1 MNIIVELVS
10 PGRFFKD
17 APIHS
22 LNECL
27 KKRGFEVV
35 FAADQAD
42 LVRVVE
48 NNARL
53 AGVVIDWEDSPQ
65 ELCQQIHDFNEYLP
79 VFAFSSSNSV
89 TDATFQQLSLNVEF
103 FEYEISNAADIAVTI
118 SQKVEEYEKAVTPP
132 LTRALINFAKEG
144 KYTFCTPGHMSGTAF
159 QHSPVGALFYDFF
172 GANTFKADVSVSVG
186 ELGSLLDH
194 SGPHR
199 DAEKYIAETFNAD
212 RSYIVTNGTSTAN
225 KIIGLYS
232 APAGSTVLIDRN
244 CHKSLTHL
252 MMMSNVIPI
261 YLRPTRN
268 AYGILGGIPQSEF
281 KHETIEKRVKETPNA
296 TWPVH
301 AVVTNSTY
309 DGLFYNTGF
318 IKNTLDVKSI
328 HFDSAWVP
336 YTNFSPIYQGL
347 AGMSGGRTEG
357 KVIYE
362 TQSTHKLLA
371 AFSQASM
378 IHVKGE
384 INEATFNE
392 AFMMH
397 TSTSPFY
404 PIVASTETAAAMM
417 RGNVGRRL
425 IDESI
430 DRAIRFRKEIKRLRE
445 ESDSWFFDVWQ
456 PENIGTKECWEL
468 KPEDKWHGFRN
479 IDQEHMYL
487 DPIKVTLLTPGLNG
501 DGTMAERGIPA
512 SIVSKYLDDRGVIV
526 EKTGPYNLLFLFSF
540 GIDNTKAMGLLR
552 ELCNFRRDYDRNLE
566 IKEAIPSLYKK
577 DPSFYDGMRLQELA
591 QGIHKLIVEH
601 DLPNMM
607 FHAFETLP
615 KMVMPPFEA
624 FQREL
629 NGEVE
634 EVRIQDM
641 QDKVNANMILPY
653 PPGVPLVM
661 PGEMLTA
668 DNRAVLDFMLMLC
681 EIGEHFPGFETDIHG
696 AYRQPDG
703 SYTVKVL
710 LVGRRTHLLGSN
722 VSAACSP
729 IRAVGCWK
737 ISAAFHSTR
746 TQSINPNLH

>member
-118 SQKVEEYEKAVTPP
+118 TQKVEEYEKAVTPP

-445 ESDSWFFDVWQ
+445 ESDSWFVDVWQ

-552 ELCNFRRDYDRNLE
+552 ELCNFRRDYDRKLE

-710 LVGRRTHLLGSN
+710 
-722 VSAACSP
+722 
-729 IRAVGCWK
+729 K
-737 ISAAFHSTR
+737 M
-746 TQSINPNLH
+746 

>member
-118 SQKVEEYEKAVTPP
+118 TQKVEEYEKAVTPP

-566 IKEAIPSLYKK
+566 IKEASA
-577 DPSFYDGMRLQELA
+577 GT
-591 QGIHKLIVEH
+591 G
-601 DLPNMM
+601 
-607 FHAFETLP
+607 
-615 KMVMPPFEA
+615 
-624 FQREL
+624 
-629 NGEVE
+629 
-634 EVRIQDM
+634 
-641 QDKVNANMILPY
+641 
-653 PPGVPLVM
+653 PGHP
-661 PGEMLTA
+661 
-668 DNRAVLDFMLMLC
+668 
-681 EIGEHFPGFETDIHG
+681 
-696 AYRQPDG
+696 
-703 SYTVKVL
+703 
-710 LVGRRTHLLGSN
+710 
-722 VSAACSP
+722 
-729 IRAVGCWK
+729 
-737 ISAAFHSTR
+737 
-746 TQSINPNLH
+746 

>member
-35 FAADQAD
+35 FAADQVD

-159 QHSPVGALFYDFF
+159 QHSPIGALFYDFF

-615 KMVMPPFEA
+615 KMVMTPFEA

-710 LVGRRTHLLGSN
+710 
-722 VSAACSP
+722 
-729 IRAVGCWK
+729 K
-737 ISAAFHSTR
+737 M
-746 TQSINPNLH
+746 

>member
-159 QHSPVGALFYDFF
+159 QHSPIGALFYDFF

-487 DPIKVTLLTPGLNG
+487 DPIKVTLLTPDLNG

-615 KMVMPPFEA
+615 KMVMTPFEA

-710 LVGRRTHLLGSN
+710 
-722 VSAACSP
+722 
-729 IRAVGCWK
+729 K
-737 ISAAFHSTR
+737 M
-746 TQSINPNLH
+746 

>member
-132 LTRALINFAKEG
+132 LTRALMNFAKEG

-417 RGNVGRRL
+417 RGNVGHRL

-577 DPSFYDGMRLQELA
+577 NPSFYDGMRLQELA

-615 KMVMPPFEA
+615 KMVMTPFDA

-710 LVGRRTHLLGSN
+710 
-722 VSAACSP
+722 
-729 IRAVGCWK
+729 K
-737 ISAAFHSTR
+737 M
-746 TQSINPNLH
+746 

>member
-79 VFAFSSSNSV
+79 IFAFSSSNSV

-159 QHSPVGALFYDFF
+159 QHSPIGALFYDFF

-371 AFSQASM
+371 AFSQVSM

-615 KMVMPPFEA
+615 KMVMTPFDA

-710 LVGRRTHLLGSN
+710 
-722 VSAACSP
+722 
-729 IRAVGCWK
+729 K
-737 ISAAFHSTR
+737 M
-746 TQSINPNLH
+746 

>member
-159 QHSPVGALFYDFF
+159 QHSPNGALFYDFF

-615 KMVMPPFEA
+615 KMVMTPFDA

-703 SYTVKVL
+703 SYTVEVL
-710 LVGRRTHLLGSN
+710 
-722 VSAACSP
+722 
-729 IRAVGCWK
+729 K
-737 ISAAFHSTR
+737 M
-746 TQSINPNLH
+746 

>member
-79 VFAFSSSNSV
+79 IFAFSSSNSV

-710 LVGRRTHLLGSN
+710 
-722 VSAACSP
+722 
-729 IRAVGCWK
+729 K
-737 ISAAFHSTR
+737 M
-746 TQSINPNLH
+746 

>member
-118 SQKVEEYEKAVTPP
+118 TQKVEEYEKAVTPP

-653 PPGVPLVM
+653 PPGVPLIM

-710 LVGRRTHLLGSN
+710 
-722 VSAACSP
+722 
-729 IRAVGCWK
+729 K
-737 ISAAFHSTR
+737 M
-746 TQSINPNLH
+746 

>member
-159 QHSPVGALFYDFF
+159 QHSPIGALFYDFF

-417 RGNVGRRL
+417 RGNVGHRL

-615 KMVMPPFEA
+615 KMVMTPFEA

-703 SYTVKVL
+703 SYTVKGL
-710 LVGRRTHLLGSN
+710 
-722 VSAACSP
+722 
-729 IRAVGCWK
+729 K
-737 ISAAFHSTR
+737 M
-746 TQSINPNLH
+746 

>member
-103 FEYEISNAADIAVTI
+103 FEYEISNTADIAVTI

-710 LVGRRTHLLGSN
+710 
-722 VSAACSP
+722 
-729 IRAVGCWK
+729 K
-737 ISAAFHSTR
+737 M
-746 TQSINPNLH
+746 

>member
-48 NNARL
+48 KNARL

-118 SQKVEEYEKAVTPP
+118 TQKVEEYEKAVTPP

-425 IDESI
+425 IDESL

-710 LVGRRTHLLGSN
+710 
-722 VSAACSP
+722 
-729 IRAVGCWK
+729 K
-737 ISAAFHSTR
+737 M
-746 TQSINPNLH
+746 

>member
-17 APIHS
+17 APIHG

-118 SQKVEEYEKAVTPP
+118 TQKVEEYEKAVTPP

-710 LVGRRTHLLGSN
+710 
-722 VSAACSP
+722 
-729 IRAVGCWK
+729 K
-737 ISAAFHSTR
+737 M
-746 TQSINPNLH
+746 

>member
-1 MNIIVELVS
+1 M
-10 PGRFFKD
+10 
-17 APIHS
+17 
-22 LNECL
+22 
-27 KKRGFEVV
+27 

-159 QHSPVGALFYDFF
+159 QHSPIGALFYDFF

-615 KMVMPPFEA
+615 KMVMTPFDA

-710 LVGRRTHLLGSN
+710 
-722 VSAACSP
+722 
-729 IRAVGCWK
+729 K
-737 ISAAFHSTR
+737 M
-746 TQSINPNLH
+746 

>member
-132 LTRALINFAKEG
+132 LTRALMNYAKEG

-417 RGNVGRRL
+417 RGNVGHRL

-615 KMVMPPFEA
+615 KMVMTPFDA

-710 LVGRRTHLLGSN
+710 
-722 VSAACSP
+722 
-729 IRAVGCWK
+729 K
-737 ISAAFHSTR
+737 M
-746 TQSINPNLH
+746 

>member
-281 KHETIEKRVKETPNA
+281 KHETIEKRVKDTPNA

-710 LVGRRTHLLGSN
+710 
-722 VSAACSP
+722 
-729 IRAVGCWK
+729 K
-737 ISAAFHSTR
+737 M
-746 TQSINPNLH
+746 

>member
-159 QHSPVGALFYDFF
+159 QHSPIGALFYDFF

-194 SGPHR
+194 AGPHR

-615 KMVMPPFEA
+615 KMVMTPFEA

-710 LVGRRTHLLGSN
+710 
-722 VSAACSP
+722 
-729 IRAVGCWK
+729 K
-737 ISAAFHSTR
+737 M
-746 TQSINPNLH
+746 

>member
-132 LTRALINFAKEG
+132 LTRALMNFAKEG

-159 QHSPVGALFYDFF
+159 QHSPVGELFYDFF

-417 RGNVGRRL
+417 RGNVGHRL

-615 KMVMPPFEA
+615 KMVMTPFDA

-710 LVGRRTHLLGSN
+710 
-722 VSAACSP
+722 
-729 IRAVGCWK
+729 K
-737 ISAAFHSTR
+737 M
-746 TQSINPNLH
+746 

>member
-281 KHETIEKRVKETPNA
+281 KHETIEKRVEETPNA

-710 LVGRRTHLLGSN
+710 
-722 VSAACSP
+722 
-729 IRAVGCWK
+729 K
-737 ISAAFHSTR
+737 M
-746 TQSINPNLH
+746 

>member
-132 LTRALINFAKEG
+132 LTRALMNFAKEG

-336 YTNFSPIYQGL
+336 YANFSPIYQGL

-417 RGNVGRRL
+417 RGNVGHRL

-615 KMVMPPFEA
+615 KMVMTPFDA

-710 LVGRRTHLLGSN
+710 
-722 VSAACSP
+722 
-729 IRAVGCWK
+729 K
-737 ISAAFHSTR
+737 M
-746 TQSINPNLH
+746 

>member
-89 TDATFQQLSLNVEF
+89 TDATLQQLSLNVEF

-159 QHSPVGALFYDFF
+159 QHSPIGALFYDFF

-615 KMVMPPFEA
+615 KMVMTPFEA

-710 LVGRRTHLLGSN
+710 
-722 VSAACSP
+722 
-729 IRAVGCWK
+729 K
-737 ISAAFHSTR
+737 M
-746 TQSINPNLH
+746 

>member
-159 QHSPVGALFYDFF
+159 QHSPIGALFYDFF

-577 DPSFYDGMRLQELA
+577 DPSLYDGMRLQELA

-615 KMVMPPFEA
+615 KMVMTPFEA

-710 LVGRRTHLLGSN
+710 
-722 VSAACSP
+722 
-729 IRAVGCWK
+729 K
-737 ISAAFHSTR
+737 M
-746 TQSINPNLH
+746 

>member
-17 APIHS
+17 APMHS

-159 QHSPVGALFYDFF
+159 QHSPIGALFYDFF

-615 KMVMPPFEA
+615 KMVMTPFEA

-710 LVGRRTHLLGSN
+710 
-722 VSAACSP
+722 
-729 IRAVGCWK
+729 K
-737 ISAAFHSTR
+737 M
-746 TQSINPNLH
+746 

>member
-1 MNIIVELVS
+1 
-10 PGRFFKD
+10 
-17 APIHS
+17 
-22 LNECL
+22 
-27 KKRGFEVV
+27 
-35 FAADQAD
+35 
-42 LVRVVE
+42 
-48 NNARL
+48 
-53 AGVVIDWEDSPQ
+53 
-65 ELCQQIHDFNEYLP
+65 
-79 VFAFSSSNSV
+79 
-89 TDATFQQLSLNVEF
+89 
-103 FEYEISNAADIAVTI
+103 
-118 SQKVEEYEKAVTPP
+118 
-132 LTRALINFAKEG
+132 
-144 KYTFCTPGHMSGTAF
+144 MSGTAF

-194 SGPHR
+194 FGPHR

-710 LVGRRTHLLGSN
+710 
-722 VSAACSP
+722 
-729 IRAVGCWK
+729 K
-737 ISAAFHSTR
+737 M
-746 TQSINPNLH
+746 

>member
-79 VFAFSSSNSV
+79 IFAFSSSNSV

-159 QHSPVGALFYDFF
+159 QHSPIGALFYDFF

-357 KVIYE
+357 KEIYE

-615 KMVMPPFEA
+615 KMVMTPFDA

-710 LVGRRTHLLGSN
+710 
-722 VSAACSP
+722 
-729 IRAVGCWK
+729 K
-737 ISAAFHSTR
+737 M
-746 TQSINPNLH
+746 

>member
-27 KKRGFEVV
+27 KKRGLEVV

-79 VFAFSSSNSV
+79 IFAFSSSNSV

-159 QHSPVGALFYDFF
+159 QHSPIGALFYDFF

-615 KMVMPPFEA
+615 KMVMTPFDA

-710 LVGRRTHLLGSN
+710 
-722 VSAACSP
+722 
-729 IRAVGCWK
+729 K
-737 ISAAFHSTR
+737 M
-746 TQSINPNLH
+746 

>member
-624 FQREL
+624 FQRKL

-710 LVGRRTHLLGSN
+710 
-722 VSAACSP
+722 
-729 IRAVGCWK
+729 K
-737 ISAAFHSTR
+737 M
-746 TQSINPNLH
+746 

>member
-132 LTRALINFAKEG
+132 LTRALMNFAKEG

-417 RGNVGRRL
+417 RGNVGHRL

-615 KMVMPPFEA
+615 KMVMTTFDA

-710 LVGRRTHLLGSN
+710 
-722 VSAACSP
+722 
-729 IRAVGCWK
+729 K
-737 ISAAFHSTR
+737 M
-746 TQSINPNLH
+746 

>member
-132 LTRALINFAKEG
+132 LTRALMNFAKEG

-417 RGNVGRRL
+417 RGNVGHRL

-577 DPSFYDGMRLQELA
+577 DPNFYDGMRLQELA

-615 KMVMPPFEA
+615 KMVMTPFDA

-710 LVGRRTHLLGSN
+710 
-722 VSAACSP
+722 
-729 IRAVGCWK
+729 K
-737 ISAAFHSTR
+737 M
-746 TQSINPNLH
+746 

>member
-159 QHSPVGALFYDFF
+159 QHSPIGALFYDFF

-362 TQSTHKLLA
+362 TQPTHKLLA

-615 KMVMPPFEA
+615 KMVMTPFEA

-710 LVGRRTHLLGSN
+710 
-722 VSAACSP
+722 
-729 IRAVGCWK
+729 K
-737 ISAAFHSTR
+737 M
-746 TQSINPNLH
+746 

>member
-118 SQKVEEYEKAVTPP
+118 TQKVEEYEKAVTPP

-186 ELGSLLDH
+186 ELGSLLDY

-199 DAEKYIAETFNAD
+199 DAKKYIAETFNAD

-425 IDESI
+425 IDEYI

-710 LVGRRTHLLGSN
+710 
-722 VSAACSP
+722 
-729 IRAVGCWK
+729 K
-737 ISAAFHSTR
+737 M
-746 TQSINPNLH
+746 

>member
-1 MNIIVELVS
+1 
-10 PGRFFKD
+10 
-17 APIHS
+17 
-22 LNECL
+22 
-27 KKRGFEVV
+27 
-35 FAADQAD
+35 
-42 LVRVVE
+42 
-48 NNARL
+48 
-53 AGVVIDWEDSPQ
+53 
-65 ELCQQIHDFNEYLP
+65 
-79 VFAFSSSNSV
+79 
-89 TDATFQQLSLNVEF
+89 
-103 FEYEISNAADIAVTI
+103 
-118 SQKVEEYEKAVTPP
+118 
-132 LTRALINFAKEG
+132 
-144 KYTFCTPGHMSGTAF
+144 MSGTAF
-159 QHSPVGALFYDFF
+159 QHSPIGALFYDFF

-615 KMVMPPFEA
+615 KMVMTPFDA

-710 LVGRRTHLLGSN
+710 
-722 VSAACSP
+722 
-729 IRAVGCWK
+729 K
-737 ISAAFHSTR
+737 M
-746 TQSINPNLH
+746 

>member
-118 SQKVEEYEKAVTPP
+118 TQKVEEYEKAVTPP

-430 DRAIRFRKEIKRLRE
+430 DRASRFRKEIKRLRE

-710 LVGRRTHLLGSN
+710 
-722 VSAACSP
+722 
-729 IRAVGCWK
+729 K
-737 ISAAFHSTR
+737 M
-746 TQSINPNLH
+746 

>member
-159 QHSPVGALFYDFF
+159 QHSPIGALFYDFF

-615 KMVMPPFEA
+615 KMVMTPFEA

-668 DNRAVLDFMLMLC
+668 DNRAVLDFMLMLS

-710 LVGRRTHLLGSN
+710 
-722 VSAACSP
+722 
-729 IRAVGCWK
+729 K
-737 ISAAFHSTR
+737 M
-746 TQSINPNLH
+746 

>member
-336 YTNFSPIYQGL
+336 YTNFSPIYQSL

-710 LVGRRTHLLGSN
+710 
-722 VSAACSP
+722 
-729 IRAVGCWK
+729 K
-737 ISAAFHSTR
+737 M
-746 TQSINPNLH
+746 

>member
-132 LTRALINFAKEG
+132 LTRALMNFAKEG

-417 RGNVGRRL
+417 RGNVGHRL

-577 DPSFYDGMRLQELA
+577 DPSFYDGMRLQERA

-615 KMVMPPFEA
+615 KMVMTPFDA

-710 LVGRRTHLLGSN
+710 
-722 VSAACSP
+722 
-729 IRAVGCWK
+729 K
-737 ISAAFHSTR
+737 M
-746 TQSINPNLH
+746 